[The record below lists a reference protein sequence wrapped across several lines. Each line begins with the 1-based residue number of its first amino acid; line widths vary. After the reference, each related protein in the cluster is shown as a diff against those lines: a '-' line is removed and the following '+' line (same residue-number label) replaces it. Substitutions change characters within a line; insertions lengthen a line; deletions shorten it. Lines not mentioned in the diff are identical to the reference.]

1 MTPQSPKFPDPL
13 IASPIW
19 GRVDYVRF
27 VQPFRFESSFG
38 TVTAHAGFD
47 SDGASVPPLVRWII
61 NPQGQLRF
69 ASAPHDVTYH
79 YGALSAEPD
88 ARKVTRKEADQIIM
102 EAMEACGSNA
112 AMRRTVYRALRLF
125 GGAAWDRACSAR
137 AAELRGEAYVPVAPL
152 PFVRKRHKRQ

>member
-1 MTPQSPKFPDPL
+1 MSTPSPYFPDL
-13 IASPIW
+13 LVTSPIW

-38 TVTAHAGFD
+38 TVTAHEGFD
-47 SDGASVPPLVRWII
+47 SDGASVPAIIRPII
-61 NPQGQLRF
+61 NPHGQLRF
-69 ASAPHDVTYH
+69 ASAPHDVTYY

-112 AMRRTVYRALRLF
+112 AMRHTVYRALRWF
-125 GGAAWDRACSAR
+125 GGGPWERSRKAR
-137 AAELRGEAYVPVAPL
+137 EAELAGQAYVPLAPS
-152 PFVRKRHKRQ
+152 PFVRKKHIRK